1 MVLAREGGSAS
12 LSRRLVLEALEH
24 QLGVLPAEAGDF
36 FERGPEVVGEPKG
49 GRLKAVLRVTGDEG
63 HRDGFA
69 VGEVAL
75 RAKEPQTLGGARGE
89 LVDGFV
95 APAGGAAEDGK
106 LPVFAVVPAL
116 GR

>member
-1 MVLAREGGSAS
+1 LVLAREGGSAS

-49 GRLKAVLRVTGDEG
+49 GRLKAVLRVAGNEG
-63 HRDGFA
+63 HRDRFA
-69 VGEVAL
+69 VGEMAL
-75 RAKEPQTLGGARGE
+75 RAKEPEALGSARGE
-89 LVDGFV
+89 LVDEFV
-95 APAGGAAEDGK
+95 ARAGETAEDGK
-106 LPVFAVVPAL
+106 LPVFALVPAL